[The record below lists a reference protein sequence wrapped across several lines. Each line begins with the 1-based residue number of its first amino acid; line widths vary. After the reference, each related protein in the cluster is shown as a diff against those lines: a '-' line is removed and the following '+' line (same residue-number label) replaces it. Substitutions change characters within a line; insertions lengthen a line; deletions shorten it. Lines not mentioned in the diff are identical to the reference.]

1 MSGSVWEELGR
12 RFEEGGLVM
21 YLLLPLLLMGG
32 VGAVANVLVLLF
44 GARWK
49 TTVLAGAATL
59 GVAGLTT
66 LTTGAGYALALQ
78 ALEQAV
84 VGVNPVDRAVILQ
97 AGKEEASNILY
108 LGVLA
113 VALPLLVGG
122 ITTAVG
128 LSRRAKA

>member
-1 MSGSVWEELGR
+1 MSGNGLMALR
-12 RFEEGGLVM
+12 DRFAEGGMVM
-21 YLLLPLLLMGG
+21 YLLLPLLLLG
-32 VGAVANVLVLLF
+32 VAGAFTSAWVLLS

-97 AGKEEASNILY
+97 AGRGEASNILY
-108 LGVLA
+108 LGALA
-113 VALPLLVGG
+113 VALPLLAGG

>member
-1 MSGSVWEELGR
+1 VWEELGR

>member
-1 MSGSVWEELGR
+1 
-12 RFEEGGLVM
+12 
-21 YLLLPLLLMGG
+21 
-32 VGAVANVLVLLF
+32 
-44 GARWK
+44 
-49 TTVLAGAATL
+49 
-59 GVAGLTT
+59 VAGLTT